1 MSPSALS
8 PENARVY
15 VSMLRRAAELIDADR
30 VLLVSHTPE
39 VWDLC
44 DARIEIGAPA

>member
-1 MSPSALS
+1 M
-8 PENARVY
+8 R
-15 VSMLRRAAELIDADR
+15 RRAAELIGADR

-44 DARIEIGAPA
+44 DARVELGASP

>member
-44 DARIEIGAPA
+44 DARVEIGGPS